1 MDATT
6 TKPKSMPD
14 PHEILRAA
22 IEYKSS
28 NASSSV
34 RSSTLSPLYPPVES
48 VQRAAGDF
56 DPETDWYNAN
66 GSDKKSSASTT
77 SKNDG
82 CRQVT
87 QSSEIIS
94 PAAEQSPGLTEAE
107 AAVTI
112 VDDGMIHPLEAES
125 VVQAELVNQ
134 VENGHGRE
142 QKSRMNGERHRKPLN
157 GPDNTV
163 SGRSP
168 SNNTEIATEA
178 TVIASGP
185 EEKAT
190 RAAWAGDSTEAVV
203 LPSESHSTTY
213 EDKKCSSLQNEDVVM
228 VETISEGL
236 SAQNFANESGD
247 ADMNMVA
254 DAYAESI
261 NHSAQA
267 ELIRNS
273 STNNLSS
280 NGVGDDCFDTVA
292 VVNDG
297 ETPCEATV
305 LDCGPLDKA
314 TIPAWSTA
322 EVAQVLPTR
331 SVSVSIEDEE
341 QKVIPCTDNLEEIQ
355 GTVTTIGNRAE
366 ILKISEEFHPAELET
381 ESATTAEL
389 IGNPGRVIS
398 DSGRIYD
405 NGAMG
410 DNILKEETNQTP
422 LIPAIPEIPEI
433 PEPQSFS
440 EPQPFAC
447 FTAPSSTND
456 TDSIRSESTLQS
468 VQIPFSEL
476 EFCVS
481 PRTLL
486 PSSVYYAEE
495 TQSWRATLS
504 TVQKAYGFENTRQ
517 ISQGIRAFDVR
528 TQKQAICLA
537 KAWTPPTM
545 KPFSENPE
553 CHICKLPFNYIRRAC
568 HCRNCGVCICFC
580 CIAQWPSK
588 MIPQTYNIKDE
599 STVNICKACD
609 WLCSEFRL
617 ALLNGD
623 CDKAIALYNKGNINL
638 TTPFANIKGEVFY
651 PVHCAVLGKSLWL
664 LKWLIEDN
672 CCQMKSTSIGNGERA
687 YRKNGYRPIL
697 TSKSRSLLNIALSNN
712 SVDIIR
718 YLVLEKD
725 MVLQEEKTLPVE
737 TLLEAIDSILRAP

>member
-1 MDATT
+1 MSHPFDEIPQTKKIKHGEVRSNELTSEMAAATTT
-6 TKPKSMPD
+6 TKPKSMRD

-22 IEYKSS
+22 IEFKSS
-28 NASSSV
+28 NASSSM
-34 RSSTLSPLYPPVES
+34 RSTSSSSLYPPVES
-48 VQRAAGDF
+48 VKRAAGDF
-56 DPETDWYNAN
+56 DSETEWFSAN
-66 GSDKKSSASTT
+66 GSDKKHSASTI
-77 SKNDG
+77 SNG
-82 CRQVT
+82 YRQVT
-87 QSSEIIS
+87 QSSEVS
-94 PAAEQSPGLTEAE
+94 TSAVEQSPGLTEAE
-107 AAVTI
+107 ASVTI
-112 VDDGMIHPLEAES
+112 VDDGIIHPLEAES

-134 VENGHGRE
+134 VENGNGRN
-142 QKSRMNGERHRKPLN
+142 QKSHMNGEHHHEPLN
-157 GPDNTV
+157 NTDNVV
-163 SGRSP
+163 SDIAP

-203 LPSESHSTTY
+203 LPSESHSISF
-213 EDKKCSSLQNEDVVM
+213 EDKKSSSLQNEDVVM
-228 VETISEGL
+228 VETISEEL

-267 ELIRNS
+267 ELIRNAS
-273 STNNLSS
+273 ANNLSS
-280 NGVGDDCFDTVA
+280 NGVGDHCFDTVA
-292 VVNDG
+292 VVNEG

-314 TIPAWSTA
+314 TIPAWSTP

-331 SVSVSIEDEE
+331 SVSVSIEEE
-341 QKVIPCTDNLEEIQ
+341 DQKVIPCTDNLEEIQ
-355 GTVTTIGNRAE
+355 GTVTSIGNRAE

-381 ESATTAEL
+381 ERATTAEL

-405 NGAMG
+405 KDATG
-410 DNILKEETNQTP
+410 DKILKEETNQTP
-422 LIPAIPEIPEI
+422 LIPAIP
-433 PEPQSFS
+433 

-456 TDSIRSESTLQS
+456 TDSIRSEFTLQS
-468 VQIPFSEL
+468 VKIPFSEL
-476 EFCVS
+476 EVCVS

-486 PSSVYYAEE
+486 PSSVYFAEE

-504 TVQKAYGFENTRQ
+504 TVQKATGFENSRQ

-553 CHICKLPFNYIRRAC
+553 CHICKLPFNYLRRAC

-580 CIAQWPSK
+580 CVAQWPSK

-623 CDKAIALYNKGNINL
+623 RDKAVTLYNKGNINL
-638 TTPFANIKGEVFY
+638 VTPFANIKGEV
-651 PVHCAVLGKSLWL
+651 L
-664 LKWLIEDN
+664 
-672 CCQMKSTSIGNGERA
+672 
-687 YRKNGYRPIL
+687 
-697 TSKSRSLLNIALSNN
+697 
-712 SVDIIR
+712 
-718 YLVLEKD
+718 
-725 MVLQEEKTLPVE
+725 
-737 TLLEAIDSILRAP
+737 

>member
-1 MDATT
+1 MSHPFDETHQTKKIKHGEASCTGNTNELTSEMAATTT
-6 TKPKSMPD
+6 TKPKPKSMRD
-14 PHEILRAA
+14 PHEMLRAA
-22 IEYKSS
+22 SEFESS
-28 NASSSV
+28 KASSSM
-34 RSSTLSPLYPPVES
+34 RSSPSSSLYPPVES
-48 VQRAAGDF
+48 VERADGDF
-56 DPETDWYNAN
+56 DPETDWNNAN
-66 GSDKKSSASTT
+66 GSDKKYSASTT

-82 CRQVT
+82 HRQVI
-87 QSSEIIS
+87 QSSEFS
-94 PAAEQSPGLTEAE
+94 APVAEQSPGLTEAE

-134 VENGHGRE
+134 VENGHRRE
-142 QKSRMNGERHRKPLN
+142 QELRMNGEHHHEPLN
-157 GPDNTV
+157 GPDNIV
-163 SGRSP
+163 SGRAP
-168 SNNTEIATEA
+168 SNNTGIATEA

-203 LPSESHSTTY
+203 LPSESHSTSY

-228 VETISEGL
+228 VETISEGF
-236 SAQNFANESGD
+236 SAQNFANESGN
-247 ADMNMVA
+247 ADMNMVV

-273 STNNLSS
+273 STNNLGS

-314 TIPAWSTA
+314 TIPAWSTP

-331 SVSVSIEDEE
+331 SISVSTEDEE

-355 GTVTTIGNRAE
+355 GTVKSIGNRAE

-381 ESATTAEL
+381 DSATTTAEL

-405 NGAMG
+405 TDATG

-422 LIPAIPEIPEI
+422 LIPAIPEIPE
-433 PEPQSFS
+433 
-440 EPQPFAC
+440 PQPFAC
-447 FTAPSSTND
+447 FTSPSSTND

-476 EFCVS
+476 ELCVS

-486 PSSVYYAEE
+486 PSSVDYAEE

-504 TVQKAYGFENTRQ
+504 TVQKATGFENTRQ

-545 KPFSENPE
+545 KRFSENPE
-553 CHICKLPFNYIRRAC
+553 CHICKLPFDFFRRAC

-580 CIAQWPSK
+580 CTAQWPSK

-599 STVNICKACD
+599 GTVKICKACD

-623 CDKAIALYNKGNINL
+623 RDKAIALYNKGNINL
-638 TTPFANIKGEVFY
+638 TTPFANIKGEV
-651 PVHCAVLGKSLWL
+651 L
-664 LKWLIEDN
+664 
-672 CCQMKSTSIGNGERA
+672 
-687 YRKNGYRPIL
+687 
-697 TSKSRSLLNIALSNN
+697 
-712 SVDIIR
+712 
-718 YLVLEKD
+718 
-725 MVLQEEKTLPVE
+725 
-737 TLLEAIDSILRAP
+737 